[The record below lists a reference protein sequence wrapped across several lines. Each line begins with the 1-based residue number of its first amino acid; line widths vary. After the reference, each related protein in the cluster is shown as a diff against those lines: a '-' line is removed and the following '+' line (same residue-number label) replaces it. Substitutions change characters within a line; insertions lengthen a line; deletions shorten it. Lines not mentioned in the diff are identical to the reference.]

1 LLVTFLGVVL
11 IVWPSFLLGFL
22 AGCGWAA
29 AHQSRRT
36 LKVVK

>member
-1 LLVTFLGVVL
+1 MSAIAILLLMGLVFN
-11 IVWPSFLLGFL
+11 IGFL

-29 AHQSRRT
+29 AHAERRT